1 MSDQLTDTR
10 QPRSEEDYAAMI
22 MQLLKATTM
31 ADAYNRVSALTAIHP
46 VVWVRVDNGQLEAA
60 PDLTVGAT
68 FQVIRFLEARPL
80 R

>member
-1 MSDQLTDTR
+1 MSDQPTDTR
-10 QPRSEEDYAAMI
+10 QPRSEEDYVAMI

-31 ADAYNRVSALTAIHP
+31 ADAYNRVSQLTAIRP
-46 VVWVRVDNGQLEAA
+46 IVWARVEAT

>member
-1 MSDQLTDTR
+1 MTDEETR
-10 QPRSEEDYAAMI
+10 QPRSKEDYAAMI

-31 ADAYNRVSALTAIHP
+31 ADAYNRVSQLTAIAP

-60 PDLTVGAT
+60 PDLTVGRT
-68 FQVIRFLEARPL
+68 FQVIRFLEGRPL